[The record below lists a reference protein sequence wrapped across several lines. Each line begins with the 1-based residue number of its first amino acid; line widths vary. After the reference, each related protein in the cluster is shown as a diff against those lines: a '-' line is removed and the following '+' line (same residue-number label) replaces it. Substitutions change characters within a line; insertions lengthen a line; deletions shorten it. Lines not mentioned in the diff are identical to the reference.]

1 MPSSLRSW
9 AQQALIGFAVMTHA
23 ATIPTTTRLD
33 AHAGLVPR
41 EFTLA
46 DESKSTI
53 YENLAIRFVKDS
65 SSSAPES
72 PHLARRLS
80 YQKYTTP
87 NGRNDY
93 CGESNP
99 NLSFGATAPLASDC
113 LAIADAYTE
122 SIHTGGVKA
131 YWVATAN
138 DFANAPGGY
147 LTLASHGTCK
157 FLIKINSGQPLQTVY
172 FGANDLRF
180 YIRGAAQN
188 AQSGKVEALGSVS
201 CNNNTDG
208 GFVSVE
214 YKVTRS

>member
-1 MPSSLRSW
+1 MHSSLRLW
-9 AQQALIGFAVMTHA
+9 AQQALISFAAMTHA
-23 ATIPTTTRLD
+23 ATIPTTTTSPL
-33 AHAGLVPR
+33 HAGLVPR

-46 DESKSTI
+46 DGTKSII
-53 YENLAIRFVKDS
+53 YENRAIRFVEA
-65 SSSAPES
+65 SSAPPA

-80 YQKYTTP
+80 YHTYTPP

-99 NLSFGATAPLASDC
+99 NLSFGPTAAQASDC

-122 SIHTGGVKA
+122 SINTGGVKA
-131 YWVATAN
+131 YWIATAR

-157 FLIKINSGQPLQTVY
+157 FPIKINEGQPLQTVY

-180 YIRGAAQN
+180 YIRGAVQSAQN
-188 AQSGKVEALGSVS
+188 GKIEALGSVS

-208 GFVSVE
+208 FFVSVE